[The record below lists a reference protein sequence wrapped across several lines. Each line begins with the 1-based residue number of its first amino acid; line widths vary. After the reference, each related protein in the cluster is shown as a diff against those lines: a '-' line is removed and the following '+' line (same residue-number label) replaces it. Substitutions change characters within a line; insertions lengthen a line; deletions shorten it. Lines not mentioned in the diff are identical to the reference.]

1 MALYAQHGHGKADK
15 ITDALNAGTVQGVI
29 FGARNEKPEN
39 LAAYLARLSEQYAC
53 ELLLDPQFYVST
65 LVPPHDRFLPEY
77 PYYEAGRTANDFTT
91 RKIREYVRTTIDF
104 QLDLGVTAI
113 VSPSVIFESFS
124 DRWYQIALNLADA
137 SLEHHASLNQAP
149 PMLLSFIFAEEALGA
164 EEELGRFLDTVTQD
178 GWDAGGFYFVVARR
192 EGSYSQQFDS
202 AHLANLLYL
211 VHVLGEV
218 NSLRVVCGYTDFVG
232 ITLRAAGAA
241 AFATGW
247 HQSLRQF
254 HRKNFVERPPGGQPA
269 RERYS
274 SGPLFNSVFIS
285 ELEDIHDVGRLTD
298 VLSRVDLDQVITS
311 APSPLRAAWN
321 QAVSQQHHWQT
332 LHGLDAQL
340 VGGAREAMRHTLR
353 RVREAQGCYALL
365 ERSGLTFERFTG
377 KEHLAEW
384 SRAISDFARRA
395 GLTSA

>member
-1 MALYAQHGHGKADK
+1 MALYAQHGHGKAEK
-15 ITDALNAGTVQGVI
+15 ITDALEAGIVQGVI

-39 LAAYLARLSEQYAC
+39 LAAYLAGLSDQYGC

-91 RKIREYVRTTIDF
+91 RKIREYVRATIDY
-104 QLDLGVTAI
+104 QLDLGVTAV

-137 SLEHHASLNQAP
+137 SLEHHASLTQPP
-149 PMLLSFIFAEEALGA
+149 PMLLSFILAEEALGA

-178 GWDAGGFYFVVARR
+178 GWDAGGFYLVVARC
-192 EGSYSQQFDS
+192 EGTYSQQFDS

-232 ITLRAAGAA
+232 IPLRAAGAA

-254 HRKNFVERPPGGQPA
+254 HRKNFIERPPGGQPA
-269 RERYS
+269 RAVFVRS
-274 SGPLFNSVFIS
+274 SSEFDFRIRTGGYPRRRTTGRCTVKGGPGSSDYFGSQSPSFC
-285 ELEDIHDVGRLTD
+285 LEPGG
-298 VLSRVDLDQVITS
+298 ITATS
-311 APSPLRAAWN
+311 LAD
-321 QAVSQQHHWQT
+321 
-332 LHGLDAQL
+332 LHGLDSQL
-340 VGGAREAMRHTLR
+340 AAVARGHAKYSASSARSPRLLHAVGAG
-353 RVREAQGCYALL
+353 
-365 ERSGLTFERFTG
+365 GLTFERFTG